1 MELLIYPTEDVLQ
14 KTSDAVNA
22 MLEREFG
29 GPVIFLLSGGSSL
42 ALLSRIRAELLGP
55 HITVMMSDERLS
67 TDPKINNF
75 AQMMATPFYENAAA
89 RGCAFVDTRPA
100 FAKAPAVGK
109 PLADKSAGK
118 AAVMETVEELGARMH
133 NSLNDWRA
141 ANPQGRVIMTQGVGP
156 DGHTC
161 GIMPFPSD
169 EQKFKALF
177 EGEGKWAV
185 GYDASGKSEHPFR
198 ATVTISL
205 LRNGVDESVAYA
217 VGSGKK
223 HALKRATA
231 GDIELWKTPVAV
243 MREMKKV
250 TLFTDQ
256 HI

>member
-1 MELLIYPTEDVLQ
+1 MEALIYPAEDVLQ

-29 GPVIFLLSGGSSL
+29 GPIMLLLSGGSSL
-42 ALLSRIRAELLGP
+42 TLLQRIRAELLGP
-55 HITVMMSDERLS
+55 HMTVMMSDERLS
-67 TDPKINNF
+67 GDPKINNF
-75 AQMMATPFYENAAA
+75 AQMMATPFYENATA

-100 FAKAPAVGK
+100 FAQASASGK
-109 PLADKSAGK
+109 PTADKSAGK

-133 NSLNDWRA
+133 RSLSDWRA
-141 ANPQGRVIMTQGVGP
+141 ANPKGRVIMTQGVGP

-169 EQKFKALF
+169 EQKFKELF
-177 EGEGKWAV
+177 EEEGKWAV

-217 VGSGKK
+217 VGSAKK